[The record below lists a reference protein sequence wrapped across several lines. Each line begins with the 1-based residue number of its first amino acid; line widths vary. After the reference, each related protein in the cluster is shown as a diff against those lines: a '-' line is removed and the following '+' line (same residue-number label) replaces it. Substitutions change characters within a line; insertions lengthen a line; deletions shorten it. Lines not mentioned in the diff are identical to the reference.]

1 MAGKTTKQTK
11 TETTP
16 AEENKPFVK
25 TPDGTIEF
33 RLKIPWTLVEKE
45 RKLVVAEM
53 AKNANIPGFRK
64 GKAPQ
69 KLVESQLNAETVQ
82 NEVIRHLLPQ
92 AYAEAVK
99 KHDVKPIMD
108 PQIHLDTQL
117 EEGKDWEFHALTCEA
132 PAVDLGNYKEAIG
145 KFTAKSKI
153 VVPGKEQGEVKMDD
167 ILQALLTS
175 AKLTIPAV
183 LIQKEADRLLS
194 QMLDEIKRLGMNLD
208 QYLASTGKTAE
219 DVRAEYAQKAQNDL
233 KLELVLQK
241 VAEDAKISVED
252 AEIQKTID
260 NAKPEEK
267 QSLEANRYLLAS
279 IIRQQKT
286 LDYLKSL

>member
-1 MAGKTTKQTK
+1 MAGQTK
-11 TETTP
+11 TQPTEEKK

-25 TPDGTIEF
+25 TADGTIEF
-33 RLKIPWTLVEKE
+33 RLKISWSLVEKD
-45 RKLVVAEM
+45 RSLVVSEM
-53 AKNANIPGFRK
+53 AKAANIPGFRK
-64 GKAPQ
+64 GKAPK
-69 KLVESQLNAETVQ
+69 KLVESQLSSETVQ

-92 AYAEAVK
+92 AYAEAIK
-99 KHDVKPIMD
+99 EHDIKPIMD

-132 PAVDLGNYKEAIG
+132 PEVNLNGYKDAIA
-145 KFTAKSKI
+145 KVTAKSKI
-153 VVPGKEQGEVKMDD
+153 VVPGKETEPAKLDD
-167 ILQALLTS
+167 IIQALLDN
-175 AKLTIPAV
+175 AKVTIPAV
-183 LIQKEADRLLS
+183 LIQKEADRLLA

-219 DVRAEYAQKAQNDL
+219 NVRAEYAQKAQADL

-241 VAEDAKISVED
+241 VAEDQKITVDDS
-252 AEIQKTID
+252 EIQKTID

-267 QSLEANRYLLAS
+267 ESLTANRYLLAS
-279 IIRQQKT
+279 ILRQQKT

>member
-1 MAGKTTKQTK
+1 MAAKTSKQP
-11 TETTP
+11 TEKV
-16 AEENKPFVK
+16 AENKPFVK
-25 TPDGTIEF
+25 TPDGTIEL
-33 RLKIPWTLVEKE
+33 RLKIPWSLVEKE
-45 RKLVVAEM
+45 KKLVVAEM
-53 AKNANIPGFRK
+53 AKGANIPGFRK
-64 GKAPQ
+64 GKAPE
-69 KLVESQLNAETVQ
+69 KLVASQINPETVQ
-82 NEVIRHLLPQ
+82 NEVVRHLLPQ

-99 KHDVKPIMD
+99 KHDIKPIMD
-108 PQIHLDTQL
+108 PQIHLDSQL

-132 PAVDLGNYKEAIG
+132 PVVDLGNYKDAIG
-145 KFTAKSKI
+145 KLTAKSKI
-153 VVPGKEQGEVKMDD
+153 VVPGKEQEEVKMDD
-167 ILQALLTS
+167 VLQVLLDS
-175 AKLTIPAV
+175 AKLTIPSV

-208 QYLASTGKTAE
+208 QYLASTGKTVE
-219 DVRAEYAQKAQNDL
+219 TVRAEYAQKAQNDL

-241 VAEDAKISVED
+241 VSQEAKITVED

>member
-1 MAGKTTKQTK
+1 MAGQTK
-11 TETTP
+11 KVKTEEKK

-25 TPDGTIEF
+25 TADGTIEF
-33 RLKIPWTLVEKE
+33 RLKIPWALVEKE
-45 RKLVVAEM
+45 RGLVVAEM
-53 AKNANIPGFRK
+53 SKSANIPGFRK
-64 GKAPQ
+64 GKAPE
-69 KLVESQLNAETVQ
+69 KLVENQLNPETVQ

-92 AYAEAVK
+92 AYAQAVK
-99 KHDVKPIMD
+99 DHGVKPIMD
-108 PQIHLDTQL
+108 PQIHLDSQL
-117 EEGKDWEFHALTCEA
+117 EEGKDWEFHALTCEE
-132 PAVDLGNYKEAIG
+132 PEINLTGYKEAVG

-153 VVPGKEQGEVKMDD
+153 IVPGKEAEEVKMDD
-167 ILQALLTS
+167 ILNALLES
-175 AKLTIPAV
+175 AKVTIPAV

-208 QYLASTGKTAE
+208 QYLASTGKTVE

-241 VAEDAKISVED
+241 VAQVEKITVEES
-252 AEIQKTID
+252 EIQKTID

-267 QSLEANRYLLAS
+267 QSLETNRYLLAS